1 MGNYLIH
8 SLFLFLHI
16 MEKKIVF
23 TFKGVQKKYK
33 FASRGRGK
41 KMVNLVSLDQTELV
55 FISFG

>member
-16 MEKKIVF
+16 MKK
-23 TFKGVQKKYK
+23 KLYLHLRGSKKSTNLP
-33 FASRGRGK
+33 AEAEVK

-55 FISFG
+55 FISLG